1 MAVGYGLTEWQKNSG
16 GRLFVTYCVRF
27 CITEGE
33 TGMYYVDNVMHS
45 NNNSIVVWQDKL

>member
-1 MAVGYGLTEWQKNSG
+1 MAENFWWQIICY
-16 GRLFVTYCVRF
+16 LCVRF

-45 NNNSIVVWQDKL
+45 NNNSIVAWQDKL